1 MEWIGEL
8 FNTIIEGFNAIVDM
22 LILLHNNL
30 VNATQTIQAQIQPQT
45 RGFVVMS
52 QNTLVFECIE
62 AFKYVVGDF
71 LFNTTLTLILFS
83 ISYATYKFIKEL
95 RVLIWGEKGLLEDTK
110 FFKLI
115 GKFFKK

>member
-8 FNTIIEGFNAIVDM
+8 FNTLTEGFNAIVDM
-22 LILLHNNL
+22 LILLHNNI
-30 VNATQTIQAQIQPQT
+30 VSATQSIQAQPQI

-52 QNTLVFECIE
+52 KDTLLFECIE

-71 LFNTTLTLILFS
+71 LFNITLTLILFS
-83 ISYATYKFIKEL
+83 ISYATYKFMREL
-95 RVLIWGEKGLLEDTK
+95 YTLIYGEKGLLEGTS